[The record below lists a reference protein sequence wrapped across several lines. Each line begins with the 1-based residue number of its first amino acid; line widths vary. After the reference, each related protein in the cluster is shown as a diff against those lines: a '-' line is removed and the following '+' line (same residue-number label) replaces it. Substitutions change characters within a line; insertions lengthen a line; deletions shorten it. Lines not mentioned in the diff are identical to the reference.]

1 MNTRRFLVFILVVM
15 VVIGSACQPAAS
27 PSDSIKIGESLGGNH
42 GQTQPKPESVENPA
56 SVESPSGEPS
66 TTENKQDG
74 GPTRIDNA
82 PSPQPTQAYQPEIME
97 GEYYS
102 EESFP
107 YWDNQFD
114 DYGVNP
120 FVATK
125 QDHLSTFAL
134 DVDTGSYSV
143 MRRYL
148 SEGSLPPFDAVR
160 VEEFVNYF
168 DPGYEPPADEGF
180 AIYADGALNPFS
192 YEQTY
197 LIRYGIQGYE
207 VSERN
212 RKPANLTFVI
222 DISGSMDMENR
233 LGLVKRSLE
242 YLVEQLR
249 ADDQVA
255 IVVFGSRA
263 RVHLHPTRGDQKRQ
277 ILSAIRQL
285 RTGGSTN
292 AEAGL
297 TMGYRTALSMFET
310 KSVNRVILCSDGVA
324 NVGMTGPEGI
334 LSQVQDYVDEGVYLT
349 TVGFGMGNFNDTL
362 MEQLADQGDGFYAYV
377 DDLDE
382 AKKMFVDEITS
393 TLQVIARDAKVQ
405 VDFNP
410 DVVEAY
416 RLVGY
421 ENRDV
426 ADEDFRND
434 TVDAGEIGAGHH
446 VVALYEVT
454 LYPGAEGRI
463 STVQL
468 RWESPDTS
476 RVTETNG
483 NFNTWDLSEH
493 FEETSPYYQL
503 SVIVMQYA
511 EILRES
517 PWAWDVSIGD
527 LSKMAGRIRK
537 NFRFDAD
544 VLEFIDLINSA
555 ERIMDHG
562 W

>member
-1 MNTRRFLVFILVVM
+1 MNTRSFLVFVLVVLM
-15 VVIGSACQPAAS
+15 VVGSACQPAARS
-27 PSDSIKIGESLGGNH
+27 ADPAKIGESSPRDS
-42 GQTQPKPESVENPA
+42 GQAQPQPETVENPA
-56 SVESPSGEPS
+56 LSMESPMEEPAS
-66 TTENKQDG
+66 ESVQKGDG
-74 GPTRIDNA
+74 PSRIDNV
-82 PSPQPTQAYQPEIME
+82 PSPQATQVYQPGMAEE
-97 GEYYS
+97 EYYS
-102 EESFP
+102 EESLP

-120 FVATK
+120 FVPTS
-125 QDHLSTFAL
+125 QDHFSTFGL

-168 DPGYEPPADEGF
+168 DPGYEAPIDGGF
-180 AIYADGALNPFS
+180 AIYADGAQNPFS
-192 YEQTY
+192 YEETY
-197 LIRYGIQGYE
+197 LLRYGIQGYE
-207 VSERN
+207 VSDRN

-249 ADDQVA
+249 SDDQVA

-263 RVHLHPTRGDQKRQ
+263 RVHLRPTRGDQSRQ
-277 ILSAIRQL
+277 IQSAIRQL

-297 TMGYRTALSMFET
+297 KMGYRTALSMFET
-310 KSVNRVILCSDGVA
+310 NSINRVILCSDGVA

-334 LSQVQDYVDEGVYLT
+334 LSQVQGYVDEGIYLT

-382 AKKMFVDEITS
+382 AKKLFVDEITS
-393 TLQVIARDAKVQ
+393 TLQVIAKDAKVQ
-405 VDFNP
+405 VDFNQ

-434 TVDAGEIGAGHH
+434 AVDAGEIGAGHH
-446 VVALYEVT
+446 VVALV
-454 LYPGAEGRI
+454 
-463 STVQL
+463 
-468 RWESPDTS
+468 
-476 RVTETNG
+476 
-483 NFNTWDLSEH
+483 
-493 FEETSPYYQL
+493 
-503 SVIVMQYA
+503 
-511 EILRES
+511 
-517 PWAWDVSIGD
+517 
-527 LSKMAGRIRK
+527 
-537 NFRFDAD
+537 
-544 VLEFIDLINSA
+544 
-555 ERIMDHG
+555 
-562 W
+562 